1 MSPLLQIALGG
12 ALGAVARHAS
22 GIAVLRLAGP
32 GFPFGTLAV
41 NVAGSFLMGIAAV
54 AIVARGGAG
63 LQKAAPFLMP
73 GLLGGFTTFSAF
85 SLETVQLIERGRLPA
100 ALGYVAAS
108 VGCGLAA
115 FAAGM
120 WLARGWSAP

>member
-12 ALGAVARHAS
+12 ALGAVARHTS
-22 GIAVLRLAGP
+22 GLAVLRLAGP

-41 NVAGSFLMGIAAV
+41 NIAGSFLMGIVTVAV
-54 AIVARGGAG
+54 LARGGAG
-63 LQKAAPFLMP
+63 LKAAPFLMP

-85 SLETVQLIERGRLPA
+85 SLETVQLIERGRFPA
-100 ALGYVAAS
+100 ALLYIAVS

-115 FAAGM
+115 LMAGL
-120 WLARGWSAP
+120 WLARGWGAP